1 MPIEEA
7 TSTVNNEERG
17 ATEGASVS
25 SHSSSLARSMVIL
38 GLGTAAVTGLTLVVT
53 RIYAD
58 RYGAADLSA
67 ILIFRLYGSVLL
79 GVFGLGMPIALQ
91 RNVAFL
97 EVTPR
102 RAATVALVGLAIG
115 TASFGLACLVSSL
128 FSSNIAAF
136 LHNPAAAPI
145 WRAFMALAFAQA
157 LGSMISL
164 VQIARKRWVEASVV
178 SAGTMGVAPLFSLLA
193 LPHASLNS
201 VLYWAAAAACIF
213 LLPSL
218 VEICRW
224 ASIPR
229 IGEIQQEMDLLLR
242 YGLPRALGNAA
253 EPVLDLMLPWLALL
267 SGAGL
272 VGAGTL
278 AIGLML
284 LRPLNPVTGVMS
296 LVLTPSAA
304 NLAASGD
311 SEAQATQSH
320 RIAEWALHTGLFA
333 TVQLVVW
340 ADVLVVLWL
349 GPSYKTA
356 VWPVRIICLSLAPSF
371 FYASIRGIIDG
382 ENEQPVNTINLLL
395 SMGVLLVSAAA
406 ARFFRIGDSAL
417 AVSYF
422 VSRIALG
429 ALSLR
434 YVIRTH
440 AADLTKFR
448 LGTAL
453 ALSVFLGLLA
463 VCVRSSLPASYS
475 VAELV
480 LLGPLSFLAFVAGM
494 GLRGTEWAR
503 GVILR
508 VRAAL

>member
-1 MPIEEA
+1 
-7 TSTVNNEERG
+7 
-17 ATEGASVS
+17 
-25 SHSSSLARSMVIL
+25 VIL
-38 GLGTAAVTGLTLVVT
+38 GCGTAAVTGLTLIVT

-79 GVFGLGMPIALQ
+79 GIFGLGMPIALQ

-102 RAATVALVGLAIG
+102 RAATAALAGLAIG
-115 TASFGLACLVSSL
+115 TGSFGLACLVSSL
-128 FSSNIAAF
+128 FSPNIAAF
-136 LHNPAAAPI
+136 LHNPGAAPI
-145 WRAFMALAFAQA
+145 WKAFMALAFAQA
-157 LGSMISL
+157 LGSMLSL
-164 VQIARKRWVEASVV
+164 VQIARKRWIEASVV
-178 SAGTMGVAPLFSLLA
+178 SAGTMGVAPLLSLLA

-201 VLYWAAAAACIF
+201 VLYWAAVAAGIF

-218 VEICRW
+218 VEICCW
-224 ASIPR
+224 AASPR
-229 IGEIQQEMDLLLR
+229 IGEIRQEVGLLLR

-272 VGAGTL
+272 VGAGAL

-304 NLAASGD
+304 NLAATGD
-311 SEAQATQSH
+311 SEAQAAQSH
-320 RIAEWALHTGLFA
+320 RITEWALHTGLFA
-333 TVQLVVW
+333 TAQLVIW
-340 ADVLVVLWL
+340 ADVLVILWL
-349 GPSYKTA
+349 GPGYKTA
-356 VWPVRIICLSLAPSF
+356 IGPVRIICLSLAPSF

-382 ENEQPVNTINLLL
+382 ENEQPINTINLLL
-395 SMGVLLVSAAA
+395 SMAVLLVAAGA
-406 ARFFRIGDSAL
+406 DRFLRIGDSAL
-417 AVSYF
+417 ALAYLI
-422 VSRIALG
+422 SRIALG
-429 ALSLR
+429 GLSLR
-434 YVIRTH
+434 YVVRTH
-440 AADLTKFR
+440 AADLKQFR

-453 ALSVFLGLLA
+453 ALTVILGMLA
-463 VCVRSSLPASYS
+463 VLVRLSLPASYAI
-475 VAELV
+475 AELV

-503 GVILR
+503 GLILR
-508 VRAAL
+508 LRAAL

>member
-1 MPIEEA
+1 MPTEEA
-7 TSTVNNEERG
+7 TATIKSEESVALGLRG
-17 ATEGASVS
+17 P
-25 SHSSSLARSMVIL
+25 ARSQSLTRGMVIL
-38 GLGTAAVTGLTLVVT
+38 GLGTAIVTGLTLVVT

-97 EVTPR
+97 EITPR
-102 RAATVALVGLAIG
+102 RAATAALVGLAIG
-115 TASFGLACLVSSL
+115 TGSFGLACLVSSL
-128 FSSNIAAF
+128 FSSNIASF
-136 LHNPAAAPI
+136 LNNPAAAPI
-145 WRAFMALAFAQA
+145 WTAFMALAFVQA
-157 LGSMISL
+157 LGSMLSL

-178 SAGTMGVAPLFSLLA
+178 SAGTMGLAPLLA
-193 LPHASLNS
+193 LLVIPHASLKS
-201 VLYWAAAAACIF
+201 VLELSAVAAGIF
-213 LLPSL
+213 LFPSL
-218 VEICRW
+218 IEICRW
-224 ASIPR
+224 ASWPYFSAVR
-229 IGEIQQEMDLLLR
+229 QEAGLLLR

-272 VGAGTL
+272 VGAGAL

-304 NLAASGD
+304 SLAASGD
-311 SEAQATQSH
+311 SEAQAAQSH
-320 RIAEWALHTGLFA
+320 RIAEWALHVGLFA
-333 TVQLVVW
+333 TAQLVIW

-349 GPSYKTA
+349 GPVYKTS
-356 VWPVRIICLSLAPSF
+356 VWPIRIICLSLAPSF

-395 SMGVLLVSAAA
+395 SMGVLLAAAAA
-406 ARFFRIGDSAL
+406 ARFLKIGDSAL

-434 YVIRTH
+434 YVIHTH

-448 LGTAL
+448 LETAL

-475 VAELV
+475 VAELL

-503 GVILR
+503 VAILR

>member
-1 MPIEEA
+1 MPIEAA
-7 TSTVNNEERG
+7 TSAVNSEDRSTQGVTVATPSRPLIRG
-17 ATEGASVS
+17 
-25 SHSSSLARSMVIL
+25 MVIL

-79 GVFGLGMPIALQ
+79 GVFTLGMPIALQ

-97 EVTPR
+97 NITPR
-102 RAATVALVGLAIG
+102 RAAIAALVGLGIG
-115 TASFGLACLVSSL
+115 TGSFGLACLASSL
-128 FSSNIAAF
+128 FSSNIASF
-136 LHNPAAAPI
+136 LRNPAAASI
-145 WRAFMALAFAQA
+145 WKAFMALAFAQA
-157 LGSMISL
+157 VGSMVSL
-164 VQIARKRWVEASVV
+164 VQIARKRWIEASIV
-178 SAGTMGVAPLFSLLA
+178 SAGTMGVAPLLSLLV
-193 LPHASLNS
+193 LPHGSLNA
-201 VLYWAAAAACIF
+201 VLYWSAVAAGIF

-224 ASIPR
+224 ASRPNVS
-229 IGEIQQEMDLLLR
+229 EIRQEASLLLR
-242 YGLPRALGNAA
+242 YGLPRAPGNAA

-272 VGAGTL
+272 VGAGAF

-311 SEAQATQSH
+311 SEAQAVQSH
-320 RIAEWALHTGLFA
+320 RITEWALHIGLFA
-333 TVQLVVW
+333 TSQLVIW

-349 GPSYKTA
+349 GPGYKTA

-382 ENEQPVNTINLLL
+382 ENEQPINTINLFV
-395 SMGVLLVSAAA
+395 SMAVLLVAAAA
-406 ARFFRIGDSAL
+406 ARLLRIGESAL
-417 AVSYF
+417 AVAYF
-422 VSRIALG
+422 ISRVALA

-434 YVIRTH
+434 YVIRTYP
-440 AADLTKFR
+440 ADLKKFR

-453 ALSVFLGLLA
+453 ALTLFLGLLA
-463 VCVRSSLPASYS
+463 VCVRAPLPANYA
-475 VAELV
+475 VAELIV
-480 LLGPLSFLAFVAGM
+480 LGPLCFLGFVVGM
-494 GLRGTEWAR
+494 GLRGTEWAQ
-503 GVILR
+503 VVLVR
-508 VRAAL
+508 VRAVL

>member
-1 MPIEEA
+1 MPTQEA
-7 TSTVNNEERG
+7 ISPVRTEQHRTV
-17 ATEGASVS
+17 AQAASPGP
-25 SHSSSLARSMVIL
+25 SSSLIRSMVLL
-38 GLGTAAVTGLTLVVT
+38 GLGTISVTALTLVVT

-58 RYGAADLSA
+58 RYGAGALSA

-97 EVTPR
+97 AVTPR
-102 RAATVALVGLAIG
+102 RAASAALVGLGIG
-115 TASFGLACLVSSL
+115 MGSFGLACLVSSL
-128 FSSNIAAF
+128 FSSNIASF
-136 LHNPAAAPI
+136 LQNPAAAPI
-145 WRAFMALAFAQA
+145 WQAFMALAFIQA
-157 LGSMISL
+157 LGNMVSL
-164 VQIARKRWVEASVV
+164 VQIARKRWVEASIVT
-178 SAGTMGVAPLFSLLA
+178 AATMGVAPLLSLLV
-193 LPHASLNS
+193 LPHATLTS
-201 VLYWAAAAACIF
+201 VLYWAAVAAAIF

-224 ASIPR
+224 ASGPSL
-229 IGEIQQEMDLLLR
+229 GEMRQDVGLLLR

-253 EPVLDLMLPWLALL
+253 EPILDLMLPWLALL

-272 VGAGTL
+272 VGAGEL

-284 LRPLNPVTGVMS
+284 LRPLNPVTGVMC

-304 NLAASGD
+304 SLAARGD
-311 SEAQATQSH
+311 SAAQATQSH
-320 RIAEWALHTGLFA
+320 RIVEWALHTGLFA
-333 TVQLVVW
+333 TAQLVIW

-349 GPSYKTA
+349 GPGYKTA

-382 ENEQPVNTINLLL
+382 ENEQPINTINLFL
-395 SMGVLLVSAAA
+395 SMAVLVVAAAA
-406 ARFFRIGDSAL
+406 ARFLRIGESAL
-417 AVSYF
+417 AVAYLL
-422 VSRIALG
+422 SRIAL
-429 ALSLR
+429 AVLSLR

-440 AADLTKFR
+440 AADLRKFR

-453 ALSVFLGLLA
+453 ALTVFLGLLA
-463 VCVRSSLPASYS
+463 VCVRSSLPANYA
-475 VAELV
+475 VAELI

-503 GVILR
+503 YLLLR
-508 VRAAL
+508 LGATS

>member
-1 MPIEEA
+1 
-7 TSTVNNEERG
+7 
-17 ATEGASVS
+17 
-25 SHSSSLARSMVIL
+25 
-38 GLGTAAVTGLTLVVT
+38 VVT

-79 GVFGLGMPIALQ
+79 GVFSLGMPIALQ

-102 RAATVALVGLAIG
+102 RAATAALVGLGIG
-115 TASFGLACLVSSL
+115 AASFGFACLLSSL
-128 FSSNIAAF
+128 FSSKIASF

-145 WRAFMALAFAQA
+145 WKAFMALAFAQA
-157 LGSMISL
+157 LGTMASL
-164 VQIARKRWVEASVV
+164 VQIARKRWVEASIV
-178 SAGTMGVAPLFSLLA
+178 SAGTMGIAPLISLLA
-193 LPHASLNS
+193 FPHSRLSL
-201 VLYWAAAAACIF
+201 VLYWAAVAAGIF
-213 LLPSL
+213 VLPSV
-218 VEICRW
+218 VEICLW
-224 ASIPR
+224 ASAPSV
-229 IGEIQQEMDLLLR
+229 GEIRQEMGLLLR

-272 VGAGTL
+272 VGAGAL

-320 RIAEWALHTGLFA
+320 RISEWALHIGLFA
-333 TVQLVVW
+333 TAQLVIW
-340 ADVLVVLWL
+340 ADALVVLWL
-349 GPSYKTA
+349 GLGYKTA
-356 VWPVRIICLSLAPSF
+356 VWPIRIICLSLAPSF

-382 ENEQPVNTINLLL
+382 ENEQPINTINLLL
-395 SMGVLLVSAAA
+395 AMAVLLVAAAA
-406 ARFFRIGDSAL
+406 ARFLRIGDSAL
-417 AVSYF
+417 AVAYL

-429 ALSLR
+429 GLSLR

-440 AADLTKFR
+440 AADLKQFR
-448 LGTAL
+448 LGTAF
-453 ALSVFLGLLA
+453 ALTVFLGVLA
-463 VCVRSSLPASYS
+463 VCVRVSLPANYAM
-475 VAELV
+475 AELV
-480 LLGPLSFLAFVAGM
+480 LLGPLCSLAFIVGM

-503 GVILR
+503 VVLCR